1 MHTIVLT
8 LALLAQDSTLI
19 RSVTAF
25 VDKQAQNGVF
35 SGVVLIAR
43 DGEPLLELARGLA
56 DAERKRAIRGDSRFN
71 LASGDKVF
79 TKIAIAQLA
88 DAGRLSLTDTVGKF
102 LPDYPNETIRRKATI
117 NHLLRHQSGLGS
129 YWNDA
134 FRSRRARL
142 ETLADVVPLFVG
154 DALAFEPGAQMGYS
168 NAGYILLGRIVEVVT
183 GQSYYDYVR
192 KNIFEPAGMH
202 ATQYL
207 TIDEWPA
214 DKAVG
219 YTLQDSLGGAPRGN
233 GPRTVNS
240 WSLAKRGSSA
250 GGGYS
255 SVHDILRLDNALR
268 SGKIAGAATA
278 ARTFMTGPGGRQ
290 LLANGGGAGA
300 NFEFSRIGPY
310 TVIVL
315 SNYDPPAATD
325 VLRFIT
331 TQLSTSRP
339 AS

>member
-1 MHTIVLT
+1 MHTLVLT
-8 LALLAQDSTLI
+8 LALWAQDSTLI

-25 VDKQAQNGVF
+25 VDKQAQAGAF

-43 DGEPLLELARGLA
+43 DGEPLLELARGQA
-56 DAERKRAIRGDSRFN
+56 DAERKRPIRTGTRFN

-79 TKIAIAQLA
+79 TKIAIAQLV

-102 LPDYPNETIRRKATI
+102 LPDYPNATIRNKATI

-129 YWNDA
+129 YWNEA
-134 FRSRRARL
+134 FRSRRTRL
-142 ETLADVVPLFVG
+142 EALADVVPLFVN
-154 DALAFEPGAQMGYS
+154 DALAFEPGARMGYS
-168 NAGYILLGRIVEVVT
+168 NAGYILLGRIIEVVN
-183 GQSYYDYVR
+183 GESYYDYVR
-192 KNIFEPAGMH
+192 KNIFEPAGMQT
-202 ATQYL
+202 TQYL
-207 TIDEWPA
+207 TIDQWPA

-219 YTLQDSLGGAPRGN
+219 YTMEDSLGAAPRPS
-233 GPRTVNS
+233 GPRAVNS

-255 SVHDILRLDNALR
+255 NVHDILRLDNALR

-278 ARTFMTGPGGRQ
+278 GRTFMTGPGGRQ

-300 NFEFSRIGPY
+300 NFEFSRIGRY
-310 TVIVL
+310 TVIIL

-331 TQLSTSRP
+331 GHLANESTD
-339 AS
+339 